1 MNPIPALLIGIFS
14 GLVVS
19 ALLAVAAAMLHG
31 RCEQSEY
38 VLMLEE
44 YDGEWEG
51 S

>member
-19 ALLAVAAAMLHG
+19 AFLAVAAAMLHG
-31 RCEQSEY
+31 RCEPDD
-38 VLMLEE
+38 LLWMDE